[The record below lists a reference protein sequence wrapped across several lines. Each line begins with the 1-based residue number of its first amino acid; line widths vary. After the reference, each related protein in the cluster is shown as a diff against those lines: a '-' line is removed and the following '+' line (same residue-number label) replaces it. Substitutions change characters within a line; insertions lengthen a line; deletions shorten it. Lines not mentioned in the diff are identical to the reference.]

1 MKNYIGPGNTQAFT
15 AGRAYAS
22 GEPVLIGTL
31 VGICVDAVA
40 NGAAGLANIG
50 GVYSVSKADS
60 QAWTVGAKVYWDD
73 TNKVFTTTSSGNTL
87 CGTAVEA
94 VASTAGLVT
103 GVVRLSGI
111 AH

>member
-1 MKNYIGPGNTQAFT
+1 MKNYVGPGNTQAFT

-22 GEPVLIGTL
+22 GEPVLIGTI
-31 VGICVDAVA
+31 VGICTDAVA

-50 GVYSVSKADS
+50 GVYSVTKAAS

-73 TNKVFTTTSSGNTL
+73 TNKWFTTTSAGNTL
-87 CGTAVEA
+87 CGTAAEA
-94 VASTAGLVT
+94 VGSGVSETT